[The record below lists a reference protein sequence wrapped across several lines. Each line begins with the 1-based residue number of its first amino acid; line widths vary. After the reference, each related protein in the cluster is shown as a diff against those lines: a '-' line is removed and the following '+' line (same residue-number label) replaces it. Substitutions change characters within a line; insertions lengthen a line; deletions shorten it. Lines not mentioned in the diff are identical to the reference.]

1 MDFIVQEE
9 AVKRKEHPI
18 WVERYRPQVMDD
30 YIGNESIKDTC
41 RIYLKKQDIPHLLL
55 FGPPGTGKTTLAKL
69 LTRHI
74 NCDVLYVNA
83 SDERGIDD
91 VRVKLKNFAIGS
103 GFRPLKIAILDEADR
118 LTSDAQGALRN
129 MMETYSIHTRFILT
143 CNHVEKMAAPIV
155 SRCQTFE
162 IKPINKTDVAKKL
175 VYILQNEKV
184 SFTKE
189 DIKFIIETYYPDIR
203 KVINFAQ
210 QSNINGALKI
220 YKDNA
225 VDLDF
230 HKKIVE
236 ILKNPS
242 NSEVSLMEI
251 RQLIVDHTD
260 PDSLEPAYRYLMDHM
275 DEYAKGKEAIVILRL
290 AEGLKDSSSLIDEV
304 RDIPFLA
311 CVYNILNDLK
321 E

>member
-1 MDFIVQEE
+1 MNFVLQEE
-9 AVKRKEHPI
+9 KVERKSHPI
-18 WVERYRPQVMDD
+18 WCEKYRPTDLGD

-41 RIYLKKQDIPHLLL
+41 RLYLQKQDIPHLLL

-91 VRVKLKNFAIGS
+91 VRIKLKSFAIGA
-103 GFRPLKIAILDEADR
+103 GFRPLKVAILDEADR

-162 IKPINKTDVAKKL
+162 IKPISKTDVAKRL
-175 VYILQNEKV
+175 VYILQTEKV

-189 DIKFIIETYYPDIR
+189 DIKFIVETYYPDIR

-210 QSNINGALKI
+210 QSNIDGALKI

-236 ILKNPS
+236 ILKGPGS
-242 NSEVSLMEI
+242 SEVSLIEI
-251 RQLIVDHTD
+251 RQLIVDHAD
-260 PDSLEPAYRYLMDHM
+260 PDSLEPAYRYLMDNI
-275 DEYAKGKEAIVILRL
+275 DKYAKGKESMVILRL
-290 AEGLKDSSSLIDEV
+290 AEGLKDSASLISEV